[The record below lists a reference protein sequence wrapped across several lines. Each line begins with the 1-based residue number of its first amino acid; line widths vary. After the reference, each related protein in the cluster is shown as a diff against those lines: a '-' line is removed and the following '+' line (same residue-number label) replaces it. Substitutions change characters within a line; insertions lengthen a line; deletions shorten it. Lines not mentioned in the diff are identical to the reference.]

1 MTENFSFE
9 DSNSQ
14 STSGRSVHY
23 GNWVAHR
30 EVPVDV
36 GCNNFWSDPLFD
48 SSSDGIIAMY
58 AKDCFSGYSDVVLFD
73 VVDLLL
79 IESIEIEQD
88 LNFLQFS
95 PDGEYLALAS
105 LENVKIYSTS
115 NWEVLLDEDISN
127 YYIQD
132 MTWSGDS
139 NRLVVATGNNGGHM
153 YEGPDWDEVEGTTS
167 NGGLVAHHPSED
179 KLWYL
184 NSDGTGNVYEYQ
196 NVPLAGYQW
205 VMTRS

>member
-1 MTENFSFE
+1 MGRRIVFLSVIMSLLFIISTVNPIMTENFSFE

-58 AKDCFSGYSDVVLFD
+58 ARECFSGYSDVVLFD

-105 LENVKIYSTS
+105 PENVKIYSTS

-132 MTWSGDS
+132 MTWSGAVS
-139 NRLVVATGNNGGHM
+139 YTHLR
-153 YEGPDWDEVEGTTS
+153 
-167 NGGLVAHHPSED
+167 AHE
-179 KLWYL
+179 
-184 NSDGTGNVYEYQ
+184 T
-196 NVPLAGYQW
+196 A
-205 VMTRS
+205 